1 MDTSFFHAYDIRGLI
16 GSELN
21 EETAERIGKA
31 FGTLIKGK
39 PVVVGRDIRYSS
51 KEIAPAFIRGLAS
64 TGCQVTDI
72 GECPSPMLFYNAF
85 HLRQFGAI
93 VTASH
98 NPAEY
103 TGFKFVE
110 PNGLSFLQQY
120 DEMKELYET
129 GKFAAGNG
137 SVREAD
143 GYTPYLNFFRSII
156 KLNP

>member
-31 FGTLIKGK
+31 FGTIIKGK

-51 KEIAPAFIRGLAS
+51 KEIAPAFIKGLVS
-64 TGCQVTDI
+64 TGCDVTDI
-72 GECPSPMLFYNAF
+72 GECPSPVLFFNAF
-85 HLRQFGAI
+85 NLKQFGAVI
-93 VTASH
+93 TASH

-110 PNGLSFLQQY
+110 PNGLSFLHQY
-120 DEMKELYET
+120 EKMKQVYESGGFT
-129 GKFAAGNG
+129 SGKGGAKA
-137 SVREAD
+137 
-143 GYTPYLNFFRSII
+143 
-156 KLNP
+156 